1 VRKGETKKRWRELC
15 ERAMAEQDPDRFES
29 TIQELLQALEE
40 KDKTQRNAADTAPR
54 QPQESPGTEADS

>member
-1 VRKGETKKRWRELC
+1 
-15 ERAMAEQDPDRFES
+15 MAEQDPDRFES